1 MTPNKSLQLSHN
13 IENIIRNHDL
23 EYVYNY
29 LPLDYINEIA
39 QKYKQRN
46 RVFTLETTLMTMMLT
61 AAQDNKA
68 LSNSVSIYNTL
79 HKKNQRDL
87 EARKKAEE
95 AKEAGKKKRGRP
107 RKQFIEA
114 AKSQQQSISLNTS
127 AYSQARTR
135 LPVEITKECYQRTA
149 IAPVGQSNLQWH
161 KMPVFIVD
169 GTYFNMSDSPEL
181 RKKYGIR
188 QDYTTTPPYPQGLL
202 TVMIHQGSGKIV
214 TYRKTSRSTSELTSF
229 YQMIDEIPK
238 GSIVLADAL
247 YNTYATFSKLI
258 EQGIHL
264 LTKGQADRKYK
275 VIKNIG
281 KGDDIV
287 EIEQSARPKWLPKEA
302 KLPERLQLRRIE
314 VESLEEEEK
323 TTVYYTTLIDYEEYS
338 QASIATKF
346 TSRWDIEIS
355 IREVKILM
363 EMEFLRGKTE
373 TMIEKEINVSLAM
386 YNIIREIIAKS
397 AEKGAFSP
405 EEVIFQTM
413 LKSNQTILVDKKGR
427 VYSRWSP
434 GRYGNVTPGI
444 NELAIAETTGGEKF

>member
-1 MTPNKSLQLSHN
+1 
-13 IENIIRNHDL
+13 
-23 EYVYNY
+23 
-29 LPLDYINEIA
+29 
-39 QKYKQRN
+39 
-46 RVFTLETTLMTMMLT
+46 
-61 AAQDNKA
+61 
-68 LSNSVSIYNTL
+68 
-79 HKKNQRDL
+79 L
-87 EARKKAEE
+87 EAKKKEEE
-95 AKEAGKKKRGRP
+95 AKAIAEAIGKKKKGRP

-114 AKSQQQSISLNTS
+114 PKSQLQSISLNTS

-135 LPVEITKECYQRTA
+135 LPVEITKECFRRTA
-149 IAPVGQSNLQWH
+149 IAPIEQANLRWYN
-161 KMPVFIVD
+161 MPVFIVD

-214 TYRKTSRSTSELTSF
+214 TYRKTSRSASELASF

-247 YNTYATFSKLI
+247 YNTYATFSKMI

-264 LTKGQADRKYK
+264 ITKGQADRKYK

-281 KGDDIV
+281 TGDDIV
-287 EIEQSARPKWLPKEA
+287 EIGQSSRPSWLPEKAE
-302 KLPERLQLRRIE
+302 LPERLQLRRIE

-323 TTVYYTTLIDYEEYS
+323 TTVYYTTLTDYEKYS

-346 TSRWDIEIS
+346 TSRWDIEIE
-355 IREVKILM
+355 IREVKVIM

-373 TMIEKEINVSLAM
+373 DMIDKEINVSFAM
-386 YNIIREIIAKS
+386 YNIIREIISKS

-405 EEVIFQTM
+405 EEIIFQTM

-434 GRYGNVTPGI
+434 GRYGNITSRV
-444 NELAIAETTGGEKF
+444 NEPAIA